1 MTNSATLQ
9 DTKKSHKKKKK
20 KRNPPLEHVDGVNK
34 IEYILENFDFHRV
47 QTTMKA
53 LKWKYFNIQTGN
65 YYEPSIDAIRSTA
78 RKVLSTAAFEEKTAA
93 SGGFFAQRYKGGYLH
108 LLFYVEEETTFLYGV
123 NESASELIGE
133 VERRGLIEN

>member
-1 MTNSATLQ
+1 
-9 DTKKSHKKKKK
+9 
-20 KRNPPLEHVDGVNK
+20 
-34 IEYILENFDFHRV
+34 
-47 QTTMKA
+47 MKA

-123 NESASELIGE
+123 NESASELISE
-133 VERRGLIEN
+133 VERRGLLDSQYHYR